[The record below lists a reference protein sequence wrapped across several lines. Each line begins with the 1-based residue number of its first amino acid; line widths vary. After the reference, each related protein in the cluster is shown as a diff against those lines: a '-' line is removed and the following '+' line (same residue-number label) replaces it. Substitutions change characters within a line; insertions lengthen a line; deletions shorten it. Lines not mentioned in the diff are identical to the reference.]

1 MLAIWKRGTQ
11 LRPFCK
17 SLTTICTYY
26 VLSTTQIG
34 IGINNIAR
42 DGQNVSVAN
51 PVALYINNVNFS
63 GLQLDQ
69 SGNRDQSNLVPVPQS
84 WYNWQRG
91 DITKHMGLRL
101 QIKASA
107 GAKADNGNPLTVN
120 DIFDTNTSFYIEYG
134 APFTDYMKMSVSA
147 VVADGK
153 AADPQFCP
161 KAGGPDN
168 VMAMTASHDDG
179 RVHVRRHKLRGGR

>member
-1 MLAIWKRGTQ
+1 M
-11 LRPFCK
+11 
-17 SLTTICTYY
+17 
-26 VLSTTQIG
+26 
-34 IGINNIAR
+34 
-42 DGQNVSVAN
+42 AN
-51 PVALYINNVNFS
+51 PVALYINNVNFA

-101 QIKASA
+101 QVKAPA
-107 GAKADNGNPLTVN
+107 GAKADNGKLLTVS
-120 DIFDTNTSFYIEYG
+120 DIYDTNTSFYIQYG
-134 APFTDYMKMSVSA
+134 AQFADYMKMSVSA

-161 KAGGPDN
+161 KAGGPEN
-168 VMAMTASHDDG
+168 VVAMMASKDDG
-179 RVHVRRHKLRGGR
+179 RVQIKRHKLRGGR